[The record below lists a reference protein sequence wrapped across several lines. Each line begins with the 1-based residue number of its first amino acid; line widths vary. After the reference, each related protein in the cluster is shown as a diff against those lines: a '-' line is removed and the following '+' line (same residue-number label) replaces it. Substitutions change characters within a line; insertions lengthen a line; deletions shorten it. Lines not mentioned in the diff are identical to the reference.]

1 MSKVTKDFRND
12 SEEKTMKILVL
23 NGSPK
28 GQYSVTLQTINYL
41 QRLCPKHEFEILHV
55 GQQIKALEK
64 DFTPAAEA
72 MKKARLI
79 IFSYPVYTFIAPYQ
93 LHRFIELLKE
103 SGVSLEEKFVTQL
116 TTSKHFYDVTAHRYI
131 QDNCQDMGMKFI
143 RGLSADM
150 DDLLKE
156 KGQKD
161 AKEFLR
167 FVFWS
172 MKNDV
177 YEPIPVKSEKN
188 VEVKPVTV
196 WDLEEGERT
205 IQAEI
210 SAARIGDNADMTN
223 SNNDENMMSEG
234 KQGDVVIV
242 TDCEKDNVQLQNM
255 IQRFQKVFSRKTR
268 VVNIREYPFIGGC
281 IGCFNC
287 AVSGKCIYIDKF
299 DDFLRNEIQNAEAIV
314 YAFSIKDHS
323 MGAAFKLYDDR
334 QFCNGH
340 RTVTMGM
347 PFGYLVSGE
356 YSKEMNLQMILEARA
371 QVGGNFLAGVATDEV
386 NPNESIDKMAASLN
400 YALEHKYVPPQNFYG
415 IGGMKI
421 FRDLIWIMQGMMKA
435 DHKFYKAHGQYDF
448 PQKQWPKSL
457 AMYLVGAMIANSKIH
472 SKMGN
477 KMNEGMLMPY
487 KKVLN
492 ELE

>member
-1 MSKVTKDFRND
+1 
-12 SEEKTMKILVL
+12 MKILIL

-41 QRLCPKHEFEILHV
+41 RKLCPKHEFEVIHV
-55 GQQIKALEK
+55 GQRIKALEK
-64 DFTPAAEA
+64 DFTPAKEA
-72 MKKARLI
+72 IEKAKLI

-103 SGVSLEEKFVTQL
+103 SGIDLKGKFVTQL
-116 TTSKHFYDVTAHRYI
+116 STSKHFYDVTAHRYI

-150 DDLLKE
+150 DDLLKD
-156 KGQKD
+156 KGRKE
-161 AKEFLR
+161 AKEFLK

-177 YEPIPVKSEKN
+177 YEALPVKNQE
-188 VEVKPVTV
+188 EVQLKPVTV
-196 WDLEEGERT
+196 PDLGENMS
-205 IQAEI
+205 QAEEL
-210 SAARIGDNADMTN
+210 AFQLGDIHMAED
-223 SNNDENMMSEG
+223 D
-234 KQGDVVIV
+234 KPGDVVIV

-255 IQRFQKVFSRKTR
+255 IARFRKVFPRKTR

-281 IGCFNC
+281 LGCFNC

-299 DDFLRNEIQNAEAIV
+299 DDFLRNEIQTAESIV

-347 PFGYLVSGE
+347 PFGYLVSGA

-371 QVGGNFLAGVATDEV
+371 QVGNNFLAGVATDEV
-386 NPNESIDKMAASLN
+386 NPDESIDKMAETLN
-400 YALEHKYVPPQNFYG
+400 YALKNKYVPPQNFYG

-421 FRDLIWIMQGMMKA
+421 FRDLIWLMQGMMKA
-435 DHKFYKAHGQYDF
+435 DHKFYKAHDQYDF
-448 PQKQWPKSL
+448 PQKEWTTMLK
-457 AMYLVGAMIANSKIH
+457 MYLVGGLISNPKIKA
-472 SKMGN
+472 KMGN
-477 KMNEGMLMPY
+477 AMNEGMLMPY
-487 KKVLN
+487 KKL
-492 ELE
+492 LEETDKK